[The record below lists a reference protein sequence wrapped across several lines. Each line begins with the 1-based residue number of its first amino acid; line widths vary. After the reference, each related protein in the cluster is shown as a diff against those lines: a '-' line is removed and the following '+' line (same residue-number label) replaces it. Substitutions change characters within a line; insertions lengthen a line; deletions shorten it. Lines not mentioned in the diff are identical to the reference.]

1 MNKCLYIIK
10 NILLISLLVF
20 IGLFINKYYLMY
32 SSNDT
37 FIIIRPCV
45 LIMFATILIY
55 YIINIINLFNKK
67 NRIKN
72 NLRYNLINVIGLIP
86 INLVFIRILF
96 DKTIISNVKPT
107 PIIPKYELIGFG
119 YSYIESNSYIVIII
133 LVLLIIYYFLNKRK
147 STK

>member
-55 YIINIINLFNKK
+55 FIIKIINLFNKK
-67 NRIKN
+67 NKTKN

-96 DKTIISNVKPT
+96 DKTIISNVEPT
-107 PIIPKYELIGFG
+107 SIIPKYELIGFG